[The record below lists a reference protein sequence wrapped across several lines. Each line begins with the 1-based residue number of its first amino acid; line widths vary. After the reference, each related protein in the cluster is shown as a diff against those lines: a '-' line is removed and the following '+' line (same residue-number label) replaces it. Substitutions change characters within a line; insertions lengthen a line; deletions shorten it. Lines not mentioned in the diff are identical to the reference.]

1 MERSNRN
8 NRNDGTTT
16 RTTDHGHEQ
25 SPPLPQQHQHQDGS
39 GGRSAAAP
47 FDERNTTTSS
57 PSISSSHHRRT
68 AGWLQYQQEK
78 KGQQQHQPQTA
89 AAALV
94 PPSSLVLGRTTNNES
109 PTTNPK
115 TGGVA
120 ASQSQPSS
128 TINSTMMSHGST
140 ITERT
145 REREEE
151 VAEDEDDLQTPYT
164 GAYMTALELE
174 PTPPIPFPTLS
185 AIAAADAGHPSSAGR
200 VIATGTG
207 DIYHKDHSS
216 SSRRSRSPSPS
227 AMRRPHLHPDGTT
240 TASGHNNEGGSIVSK
255 LTVTIIW
262 TLMTIWNFCTGRSD
276 HTRNTS
282 TGQHHRGSG
291 GMLSYSSFVPSQ
303 FVFVQACYL
312 SLAAMAGTLLR
323 LVLAQVFGQACS
335 NPGTVGY
342 IKDEAVLCVTSS
354 GETTQNDGIIFA
366 DLPANL
372 LGCFIMGL
380 LQDGT
385 NLGLAIPV
393 PLALVAPWHTFQAY
407 SVFHLALRTG
417 FCGSLTTFSAWC
429 VSIHSLLTVYNTAA
443 VLT

>member
-120 ASQSQPSS
+120 SQQPSRS
-128 TINSTMMSHGST
+128 IQNSTMLSHGST

-200 VIATGTG
+200 VIATATG

-429 VSIHSLLTVYNTAA
+429 VSIHSLLTVFNTAA